1 MSAGK
6 ADSHEKYLPAR
17 PSSRGI
23 PAIPAAGL
31 FSHVLFPASE
41 AAVAARPSR
50 GCSTTVPTGTPA
62 RVYEAAWVKV
72 RGTKVGEVREKHL
85 RRRLA
90 RPSAE
95 TPEPLQDVGLREP
108 VRSSRWIRYR
118 ADPYRRFTISG
129 FGLTGKFQQGS
140 RSPSGIPCNR
150 KVSML
155 AC

>member
-95 TPEPLQDVGLREP
+95 TPEPDQEIGLNGKQVGTFGSE
-108 VRSSRWIRYR
+108 
-118 ADPYRRFTISG
+118 AAAGRRFEG
-129 FGLTGKFQQGS
+129 A
-140 RSPSGIPCNR
+140 RSLLQVDPIPS
-150 KVSML
+150 
-155 AC
+155 